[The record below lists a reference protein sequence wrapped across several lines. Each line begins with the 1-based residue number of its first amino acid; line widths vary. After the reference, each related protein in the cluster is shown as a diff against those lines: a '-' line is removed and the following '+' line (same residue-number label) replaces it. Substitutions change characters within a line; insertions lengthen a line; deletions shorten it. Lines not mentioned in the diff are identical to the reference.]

1 MRVTATESW
10 IRTVGWNACRRLQ
23 CRRRLDLD
31 SQPRPHATGAFLFL
45 SGREVEVAL
54 SALGTKRTNRE
65 LCYLSAV
72 GAKRTSA
79 RQQLVVI
86 EEHPSTSERCC
97 AAPLRF
103 PDAARALRR
112 SAAQDEWCRAVV
124 RTSIASL
131 PAAHRGSGL
140 AIILFEIGVE
150 PFVGTAGVLV
160 NSHRQIH
167 GAGQRV
173 RIAPRR
179 ACDFLHLVP

>member
-45 SGREVEVAL
+45 SGREVEVAV

-112 SAAQDEWCRAVV
+112 SAAQDEWCRPVHSPATILPG
-124 RTSIASL
+124 RRSDQHSKPAGCAS
-131 PAAHRGSGL
+131 R
-140 AIILFEIGVE
+140 
-150 PFVGTAGVLV
+150 
-160 NSHRQIH
+160 
-167 GAGQRV
+167 QRV
-173 RIAPRR
+173 GYNIVRDR
-179 ACDFLHLVP
+179 C